1 MSKKESLFTKLFY
14 AGVGIGAITV
24 EKLEKSINQLIN
36 KSNKPIEE
44 LKDHINNIVKDLT
57 VKKDDLQQE
66 LEKYL
71 KKIAES
77 LKFAKQSDIEEITKR
92 IEQLE
97 KLIDEKLNQNAKN

>member
-1 MSKKESLFTKLFY
+1 MSQKESLFTKLFY

-24 EKLEKSINQLIN
+24 EKLEKSISQLIS
-36 KSNKPIEE
+36 KSNKPVNE
-44 LKDHINNIVKDLT
+44 LKEHIDNIVKDLT

-71 KKIAES
+71 KKIAEN

-97 KLIDEKLNQNAKN
+97 KLVEQKLNQNEK